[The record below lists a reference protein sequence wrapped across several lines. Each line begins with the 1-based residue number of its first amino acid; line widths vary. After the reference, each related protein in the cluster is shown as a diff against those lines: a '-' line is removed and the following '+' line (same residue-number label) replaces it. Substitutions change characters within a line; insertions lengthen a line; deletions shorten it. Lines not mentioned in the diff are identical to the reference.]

1 MAKYT
6 TVYRQ
11 YRLVYEDK
19 KIFKW
24 IRILLL
30 ERKIKR
36 TNKKLLNMGVME
48 ILVDNEYLTLEQYE
62 TKNKT
67 I

>member
-24 IRILLL
+24 IIILLL